1 MTFALK
7 ELARLLAPQ
16 ETRLGV
22 VVALEGKQVR
32 VASER
37 GVMTVQAIDALT
49 IGERV
54 LVRNGLATRAPS
66 AGQSYPV

>member
-37 GVMTVQAIDALT
+37 GVMTVQAIDALAV
-49 IGERV
+49 GERV
-54 LVRNGLATRAPS
+54 LVRSGLATRAPS
-66 AGQSYPV
+66 ALQSYPV

>member
-22 VVALEGKQVR
+22 VVAQEGKQVR

-37 GVMTVQAIDALT
+37 GVMAVQAVDTLAV
-49 IGERV
+49 GDRV
-54 LVRNGLATRAPS
+54 LVRNGLATRAPR

>member
-1 MTFALK
+1 M
-7 ELARLLAPQ
+7 
-16 ETRLGV
+16 GV

-37 GVMTVQAIDALT
+37 GVMTVQAIDALVV
-49 IGERV
+49 GERV
-54 LVRNGLATRAPS
+54 LVRNGLATQAPS